1 MPPVFPRALQA
12 LLRPKSL
19 LLLTALSAVACGGEP
34 VPPAAPSQPEA
45 PVQPQGVHPERRGI
59 GLRPLPPSGP
69 SAQAVTVDVRRSLA
83 VTDQVIL
90 DQFSFKSVMDQ
101 LVAQAAISGQTSLN
115 LWKQW
120 WDTNNQGPGLGLGAH
135 CDDTLLPDGTAGFN
149 GFPYA
154 CPRSEGA
161 QINED
166 PFNTTKNNVG
176 AYIPIGVFNRFD
188 LASVDGSDCGEYRIL
203 FARREGQTQEFRRA
217 TLIFEAVL
225 PNPQPQLGLAG
236 CRPVA
241 QFWAD
246 LSLDSSATSRATKLK
261 NFYFTGL
268 PGFMPV
274 VHLDNYGNRA
284 TGVLTGQVRTNQF
297 VQPAGSVR
305 PLFPWNMR
313 EFKLRKTCSG
323 TACALRFVP
332 VTVKD
337 SPGGVLFSPTSTHA
351 LTSDFQNTAF
361 PAQVASLA
369 VQDINR
375 FSMALEDRFNPGQM
389 VSQGSEDHYAARFT
403 SDPSTLRSN
412 IQAQLTSL
420 GSTLTPEHIVRRAMA
435 QSCSGCHEH
444 LKPINETLG
453 DTDLG
458 NGMVWPRS
466 LTFVHVSEQSPERGP
481 DGNRFRISPALTDV
495 FLPHRKAVLES
506 FLNTP

>member
-1 MPPVFPRALQA
+1 MPPVPAVPRASRSW
-12 LLRPKSL
+12 LRPASL
-19 LLLTALSAVACGGEP
+19 LVAWALSAVACGGEP
-34 VPPAAPSQPEA
+34 VPPAAPEPAEA
-45 PVQPQGVHPERRGI
+45 PAQQVHPERRGI
-59 GLRPLPPSGP
+59 GLLPLPPSGP
-69 SAQAVTVDVRRSLA
+69 RQQAVTVDPRRSLA

-90 DQFSFKSVMDQ
+90 DQFGFKAVMDQ
-101 LVAQAAISGQTSLN
+101 LVAQAGVPGLTSLQ

-120 WDTNNQGPGLGLGAH
+120 WDTANPAPGLGLGAH
-135 CDDTLLPDGTAGFN
+135 CDDALLPDGTSGLN

-154 CPRSEGA
+154 CPRSEGS
-161 QINED
+161 QISDD
-166 PFNTTKNNVG
+166 PFNTAKNNPG

-246 LSLDSSATSRATKLK
+246 LSLESSARVRAQKLRD
-261 NFYFTGL
+261 FYFLGL

-274 VHLDNYGNRA
+274 VHLDNYGHRA
-284 TGVLTGQVRTNQF
+284 SGVLTGQVRTNQF
-297 VQPAGSVR
+297 VQPVGSAR

-313 EFKLRKTCSG
+313 EFRLRKTCSG

-332 VTVKD
+332 ATVKTN
-337 SPGGVLFSPTSTHA
+337 PGGVLFSPTSSHP
-351 LTSDFQNTAF
+351 LTADFQNVSF
-361 PAQVASLA
+361 PAQVAALA
-369 VQDINR
+369 NPDINR
-375 FSMALEDRFNPGQM
+375 FSMQVEDRFNSGQS
-389 VSQGSEDHYAARFT
+389 VSQGTEDNYAARLT
-403 SDPSTLRSN
+403 PDPSTLRAN
-412 IQAQLTSL
+412 IQAQLSAL
-420 GSTLTPEHIVRRAMA
+420 GSTLTPDHIARRALA

-444 LKPINETLG
+444 NKPGATGLG
-453 DTDLG
+453 DSDLG

-466 LTFVHVSEQSPERGP
+466 LTFVHVSEQSPEQGP
-481 DGNRFRISPALTDV
+481 DGSRFRISPALTDV
-495 FLPHRKAVLES
+495 FLPHRKQVLEG